1 MGAQVYA
8 IEALNCRLSHDVAAP
23 RVLDCAFLS
32 TLILLAG
39 GLPLD
44 RVSATRAALLN
55 DCAAPYFDSASSRK
69 RRFHRALVEATMV
82 DLG

>member
-8 IEALNCRLSHDVAAP
+8 IKALNCRLSHDVAAL

-32 TLILLAG
+32 TLLAG